1 MSFVQLVTNVNLA
14 ICQRERL
21 LKRLCER
28 SLIVKNQLRYIH
40 RRQISCRN
48 FCPVLLNWACRNPW
62 ILWRNNH
69 IYMYGMDFSVT
80 EISATKS
87 ALTIFL
93 PFRIDVENRRISF
106 RSKGFKVENSGRLR
120 WAEQHHIAVIITDLY
135 KLACKY
141 IALLILY
148 WSCLY

>member
-1 MSFVQLVTNVNLA
+1 MD
-14 ICQRERL
+14 
-21 LKRLCER
+21 
-28 SLIVKNQLRYIH
+28 IVKEQ
-40 RRQISCRN
+40 
-48 FCPVLLNWACRNPW
+48 P
-62 ILWRNNH
+62 

-93 PFRIDVENRRISF
+93 PFLIDVENRRISF